1 MQSISQAKR
10 QELFLKSGFLDM
22 NGTDVDKLKPF
33 TGDAI
38 TTALYNVAAMFV
50 ENANKN
56 LNTVDRVASGK
67 LGDSIVPTEVVVMG
81 KVYSIGINVNDY
93 YKFVDQ
99 GVKGWQS
106 GQPGSSPFAFKAP
119 NKKGGAPKNS
129 KMVAAIKQW
138 LLKEGLKSAG
148 GENKHPI
155 SAREGRRKGI
165 TDATTSRAIVVT
177 MNIKK
182 HGLKRTNFWGMTA
195 QQINDYVVKELELA
209 LQIDIINSLTNGNS
223 SK

>member
-10 QELFLKSGFLDM
+10 QDLFLKSGFLDL
-22 NGTDVDKLKPF
+22 NGTDVDNLKPF

-38 TTALYNVAAMFV
+38 TTALYNVAAMFI

-56 LNTVDRVASGK
+56 LNTVDRVGSGM
-67 LGDSIVPTEVVVMG
+67 LGDSIVPTDVVIMG

-106 GQPGSSPFAFKAP
+106 GEPGNSPFGFKQPGKRGS
-119 NKKGGAPKNS
+119 APKNS

-138 LLKEGLKSAG
+138 LMKEGLKSAG
-148 GENKHPI
+148 AENKHPI
-155 SAREGRRKGI
+155 SARERRRQSI
-165 TDATTSRAIVVT
+165 TDATTSKAIVVA

-195 QQINDYVVKELELA
+195 AQINDYVVKEFELA
-209 LQIDIINSLTNGNS
+209 LQIDIINSITNGNS